1 MTVGSLEPN
10 ICSKPHVLS
19 QSSSMP
25 TPIKAVAFDLDGLMF
40 NTEDIFDLAG
50 KELMRRRG
58 KVMTE
63 ECHHAML
70 GRRPEEA
77 FDALKRLMDIDE
89 PMEVLMLETKELF
102 EGFIDEHLAPMPGL
116 HELLADIDSRGI
128 PRAVATSSPHEYMR
142 EMLNRYNLFDGFAH
156 HLAAEDVTQGK
167 PEPEIYLK
175 AAQRLGVEPGE
186 MMVLE
191 DSEAGTRA
199 AAAAGAVIIS
209 VPNRHTQVQDF
220 SVATEVVSSLSVPVI
235 RSYLDGLA

>member
-1 MTVGSLEPN
+1 MSV
-10 ICSKPHVLS
+10 
-19 QSSSMP
+19 P
-25 TPIKAVAFDLDGLMF
+25 TKAVAFDLDGLMF
-40 NTEDIFDLAG
+40 NTEDIFEIAG
-50 KELMRRRG
+50 RELMSRRG

-77 FDALKRLMDIDE
+77 FAALKRLMDIDE
-89 PMEVLMLETKELF
+89 PMEVLFTETREIF
-102 EGFIDEHLAPMPGL
+102 ESLIDDHLAPMPGL
-116 HELLADIDSRGI
+116 FELLAEIDERGI

-142 EMLNRYNLFDGFAH
+142 EMLNRFELFDGFTH

-167 PEPEIYLK
+167 PEPVIYLK
-175 AAQRLGVEPGE
+175 AAEKLGVEPGE

-199 AAAAGAVIIS
+199 AAAAGAVAIA

-235 RSYLDGLA
+235 RLYLDGVV

>member
-1 MTVGSLEPN
+1 M
-10 ICSKPHVLS
+10 S
-19 QSSSMP
+19 Q
-25 TPIKAVAFDLDGLMF
+25 TIQAVAFDLDGLMF

-50 KELMRRRG
+50 KELMQRRG

-77 FDALKRLMDIDE
+77 FAQLQRLMDIDE
-89 PMEVLMLETKELF
+89 PMEALMLETKEIF
-102 EGFIDEHLAPMPGL
+102 ESLIDEHLAPMPGVF
-116 HELLADIDSRGI
+116 ELLNHIDERSV

-142 EMLNRYNLFDGFAH
+142 EMLDRYDMFEGFAH

-167 PEPEIYLK
+167 PKPDIYLK
-175 AAQRLGVEPGE
+175 AAERLGVEPNA

-199 AAAAGAVIIS
+199 AAAAGAVVVS
-209 VPNRHTQVQDF
+209 VPNRHTKVQDF
-220 SVATEVVSSLSVPVI
+220 SMATHVVSSLEVPII
-235 RSYLDGLA
+235 RLLLDGGV